1 MLTMRRLGLILA
13 FLLLLLA
20 APTSLQTIATADPLP
35 FGATQTD
42 PGYVPDQVLVRF
54 WATVNDVNQEVVV
67 TRYNAQVVKK
77 IDSIGVQVW
86 NLPPNQMANVLAS
99 LRNENSV
106 EFAEPNYLAYI
117 SGAPNDAS
125 YAQQWALS
133 KIQAAQ
139 AWDLGTGDPNIIVG
153 VVDTG
158 ADFSHPDLAGKLV
171 PGYNFVANNS
181 NPQDDHGHGTHVS
194 GITAAAT
201 NNGLGIAGVGYN
213 VRVMP
218 LKALS
223 ASGSGSHADIANA
236 IIYGADHGVK
246 VINMSLGGSS
256 TSATLQDAVNYAYN
270 KGVTIVAAAGN
281 DNSSAPSYPGAY
293 PNVIAVAST
302 DSSDLKSSFSNYG
315 SNISVAAPGSG
326 ILSTVVGGSYQAWSG
341 TSMAS
346 PHVAGLAALVLSAKP
361 TLTNSQVRQIIQNS
375 ADDLGSPGWDQY
387 FGYGRINA
395 YKAMVQATSG
405 SPVPTATATFPAA
418 TATPTVKPGFPT
430 PTATSPIIGPT
441 NTPPPGGSYED
452 QVIDLINN
460 ERAQRNLTP
469 FTKNAKLAL
478 AAHNHSLDMATNNF
492 FSHTGSDGSSP
503 WDRMTRVQ
511 YPLASGGEVIAG
523 GQTTPG
529 QVVDAWL
536 NSPQHRAIILGSYV
550 DAGAGW
556 INSPGSTYINYWTV
570 DVANPTGVTPTPT
583 PSRTPATI
591 VTSTPTATPQVP
603 ATPVPGTP
611 TPTPSGSLTLA
622 LVPQAGYD
630 GWVVDAEPSGNH
642 FDDDDLYTGFNTGR
656 IYHSAAQFNLRS
668 IPAGAQ
674 IVGAILELTGQTS
687 EYLGTDLNANWQ
699 VQILN
704 QSADSNWPMHT
715 FTDIHNAS
723 VVSTLQPILTIRDLG
738 DGQVNRF
745 TLNATQIAELQR
757 RLSLDTIS
765 FRMDG
770 PQSGNNN
777 LFSWDSGY
785 GTGGS
790 GIPPV
795 LRVTFLTNNQ
805 VPTATPT
812 ATPTTLMPAT
822 ATPTPTPKSTA
833 PPPAA
838 TATPTNTPP
847 PPGQNHMTLQPKSNQ
862 VGWVMAS
869 APNQNQLGDNAIYA
883 GFWGGFNIHHGMLQF
898 DLNTIPVKSRIIAA
912 RVELVGKDNRLIGS
926 GTGQWSLK
934 LLDSA
939 YDPSWANR
947 TYVDI
952 HQATVLSAIQPV
964 LTGPNLAANVTNSF
978 TFDANQLALLQA
990 RLSTTQRVSFRL
1002 DGPQSG
1008 ENSVFVWHSGYG
1020 DSDPSR
1026 RPVLILDLDD
1036 SGVATPTAPPGASP
1050 TQTPLSTPTPGI
1062 INTPTA
1068 TATAPIPAT
1077 PSPTPGSGTEIVIT
1091 PVANSVGWVTSGE
1104 LTSNH
1109 FGDDDMYTGY
1119 LGGAIYH
1126 GAVQFSLAS
1135 LPAGAPISGGT
1146 VELTGQ
1152 TTEYLGGNGTWNL
1165 LMLTTSL
1172 DGNWPNSTYSLIH
1185 GAPIFGSVPP
1195 LLGATDLAANKVN
1208 IFTLTSAEIAE
1219 INRRGNQGRVSF
1231 RLDGPQN
1238 GTGSLFSWDSG
1249 YGIGGLAVKPILRL
1263 QVQGGQPVPPTPT
1276 SQPGTA
1282 TPVPP
1287 TPSPT
1292 ATVKPPVVT
1301 PTATATPQAGNP
1313 GQTLIAAVNAVRTL
1327 NGLRPLAANQMLSTA
1342 AQGHANDMVTR
1353 NFISHIGSDGSSP
1366 TQRVARQGYQ
1376 ASRVEEAIA
1385 AGITNASD
1393 AVAAWMNSPIHRALI
1408 LDPALVDV
1416 GGGYAENTAATYRY
1430 YWVLVLTSPAGS
1442 QGTPEAR

>member
-1 MLTMRRLGLILA
+1 MFTMRRLGLILA

-20 APTSLQTIATADPLP
+20 APTSLQNLATADTLP
-35 FGATQTD
+35 IGATQTD

-54 WATVNDVNQEVVV
+54 WVTVNDVNQELVV
-67 TRYNAQVVKK
+67 TRYNAQIVKK
-77 IDSIGVQVW
+77 IESIGVQVW
-86 NLPPNQMANVLAS
+86 SLPPNQMANVLAS
-99 LRNENSV
+99 LRSENAV

-125 YAQQWALS
+125 FAQQWALT

-171 PGYNFVANNS
+171 PGYNFVANSS

-201 NNGLGIAGVGYN
+201 NNGIGIAGVGYN

-223 ASGSGSHADIANA
+223 ASGSGSHGDIANA
-236 IIYGADHGVK
+236 IIYGADHGVR

-270 KGVTIVAAAGN
+270 KGVTIVTAAGN
-281 DNSSAPSYPGAY
+281 DNSSVPSYPGGY

-326 ILSTVVGGSYQAWSG
+326 ILSSVVGGGYQAWSG

-346 PHVAGLAALVLSAKP
+346 PNVAGLVALIISAKP
-361 TLTNSQVRQIIQNS
+361 SLTNSQVRQIIQNS

-405 SPVPTATATFPAA
+405 NPVPTATS
-418 TATPTVKPGFPT
+418 TPTPRPGNPT

-441 NTPPPGGSYED
+441 NTPPPGGSFED
-452 QVIDLINN
+452 QVIDLINT
-460 ERAQRNLTP
+460 ERAKLNLAP

-492 FSHTGSDGSSP
+492 FSHTGSDNSSP

-523 GQTTPG
+523 GQTTPR

-536 NSPQHRAIILGSYV
+536 NSPGHRAIILGSYV

-556 INSPGSTYINYWTV
+556 ISSPGSAYVNYWTV
-570 DVANPTGVTPTPT
+570 DAANPSGVGPPTFTPTPIFTPTPT
-583 PSRTPATI
+583 KTPI
-591 VTSTPTATPQVP
+591 VSPTPIPGTATP
-603 ATPVPGTP
+603 TPNGT
-611 TPTPSGSLTLA
+611 LTFA
-622 LVPQAGYD
+622 LVPQAGYN
-630 GWVVDAEPSGNH
+630 GWVSDADTTGNH

-656 IYHSAAQFNLRS
+656 IYHGAAQFNLRS

-687 EYLGTDLNANWQ
+687 EYLGTDLNATWKVQ
-699 VQILN
+699 VLN
-704 QSADSNWPMHT
+704 QSADSNWTTHT
-715 FTDIHNAS
+715 FGDIHNAS
-723 VVSTLQPILTIRDLG
+723 VVSTLQPILTLRDLG

-745 TLNATQIAELQR
+745 TFNTTQVAELQR
-757 RLSLDTIS
+757 RLSLGTIS
-765 FRMDG
+765 LRMDG
-770 PQSGNNN
+770 PQSGINN

-785 GTGGS
+785 GTGGL

-795 LRVTFLTNNQ
+795 LRITFLTNGQ
-805 VPTATPT
+805 LITPTATATATPT
-812 ATPTTLMPAT
+812 ALVPAT
-822 ATPTPTPKSTA
+822 ATPTPKSTA
-833 PPPAA
+833 PPPVA
-838 TATPTNTPP
+838 TATPTNTPI
-847 PPGQNHMTLQPKSNQ
+847 PPGQNHLTLQPKSNQ

-869 APNQNQLGDNAIYA
+869 APNQNQLGDNAIYG

-898 DLNTIPVKSRIIAA
+898 DLNDVPLKSHIVAA

-926 GTGQWSLK
+926 GAGQWSLK
-934 LLDSA
+934 LLDPA
-939 YDPSWANR
+939 FDPSWSNR

-952 HQATVLSAIQPV
+952 HQATALSTIQPV
-964 LTGPNLAANVTNSF
+964 LSGPNLAINVTNRF

-990 RLSTTQRVSFRL
+990 RLSTTQRVSFRI

-1008 ENSVFVWHSGYG
+1008 GNSVFVWHSGYG
-1020 DSDPSR
+1020 DSDPSK

-1036 SGVATPTAPPGASP
+1036 GAPGPNP
-1050 TQTPLSTPTPGI
+1050 TQTPVSSPTPI
-1062 INTPTA
+1062 LINTPTA
-1068 TATAPIPAT
+1068 TATSPIPVT
-1077 PSPTPGSGTEIVIT
+1077 PSPTQSSGAEIVIT
-1091 PVANSVGWVTSGE
+1091 PVSNTVGWVTSGE

-1126 GAVQFSLAS
+1126 GAVQFSLGG
-1135 LPAGAPISGGT
+1135 LPAGTTILGGT

-1152 TTEYLGGNGTWNL
+1152 TAEYLGSNGTWNL
-1165 LMLTTSL
+1165 LMLTTAL
-1172 DGNWPNSTYSLIH
+1172 DSNWPNSTYSLIH
-1185 GAPIFGSVPP
+1185 GAPIFGSTPP
-1195 LLGATDLAANKVN
+1195 LLGTTDLAVNKVN
-1208 IFTLTSAEIAE
+1208 IFTLTSPEIAE
-1219 INRRGNQGRVSF
+1219 INRRGNQGGVSF
-1231 RLDGPQN
+1231 RLDGPQS
-1238 GTGSLFSWDSG
+1238 GSDSLFSWDSG
-1249 YGIGGLAVKPILRL
+1249 YGSGGLAIKPILRL
-1263 QVQGGQPVPPTPT
+1263 QVQGSQPIPPTAT

-1292 ATVKPPVVT
+1292 ATSKPAAGT
-1301 PTATATPQAGNP
+1301 PTPTATPQAGNP
-1313 GQTLIAAVNAVRTL
+1313 SQNLLAAVNAVRVQ
-1327 NGLRPLAANQMLSTA
+1327 NGLRPLAANQIVSAA
-1342 AQGHANDMVTR
+1342 AQGHANDMVAK
-1353 NFISHIGSDGSSP
+1353 NFISHVGSDGSSP
-1366 TQRVARQGYQ
+1366 AQRVARQGYQ
-1376 ASRVEEAIA
+1376 ANRVEEAIA
-1385 AGITNASD
+1385 AGMATTSD
-1393 AVAAWMNSPIHRALI
+1393 AVAAWMNSSIHRALL
-1408 LDPALVDV
+1408 LDPALVDI
-1416 GGGYAENTAATYRY
+1416 GAGYAENASTTYRY
-1430 YWVLVLTSPAGS
+1430 YWVLVLASPTGS
-1442 QGTPEAR
+1442 QGTPNAR